1 MDTDISAVAPR
12 PWPVIVSNITPP
24 KVYPPDI
31 GVYPIPA
38 LIILSA
44 PVAVPAEPTKL
55 PVAFVPV

>member
-1 MDTDISAVAPR
+1 M
-12 PWPVIVSNITPP
+12 IVSNITPP

-38 LIILSA
+38 LMMLRA